1 MKICLI
7 SFDFWN
13 YDYHIVKKLLQKGIE
28 AHHINVGAFSHRNL
42 KERLIN
48 TFSKVVLQKNLKHE
62 KRQEFIRKSLEKL
75 GHQDQILIL
84 NPDTLDKETI
94 AFARQYTD
102 RLITYLYDNIERCP
116 VDGKLDLFDKI
127 FSFDN
132 KDVAKFGFEKLT
144 NYNYLEY
151 LPQEKQNP
159 KLDLFYITSFDKNRN
174 IILLPLAKQ
183 LDTLSLK
190 FQIYVVGK
198 KTWKYK
204 IKYIFIP
211 NLQNISVKF
220 RRKVIPN
227 KIINNYYKNSK
238 AILDLM
244 RVGQI
249 GLSFRIFEA
258 MAMEKKIVTNNP
270 EIRNYNFYNPENI
283 LILEDDF
290 SNLNRHFFE
299 TPYKKLPKDIYD
311 YYTLESWI
319 DRVFNIAK

>member
-1 MKICLI
+1 M
-7 SFDFWN
+7 
-13 YDYHIVKKLLQKGIE
+13 
-28 AHHINVGAFSHRNL
+28 
-42 KERLIN
+42 
-48 TFSKVVLQKNLKHE
+48 
-62 KRQEFIRKSLEKL
+62 
-75 GHQDQILIL
+75 
-84 NPDTLDKETI
+84 
-94 AFARQYTD
+94 
-102 RLITYLYDNIERCP
+102 
-116 VDGKLDLFDKI
+116 
-127 FSFDN
+127 
-132 KDVAKFGFEKLT
+132 
-144 NYNYLEY
+144 
-151 LPQEKQNP
+151 
-159 KLDLFYITSFDKNRN
+159 
-174 IILLPLAKQ
+174 LPLAKQ

-270 EIRNYNFYNPENI
+270 EIRNYNFYNPNNI
-283 LILEDDF
+283 LVLEEDF
-290 SNLNRHFFE
+290 SNLNRDFFE
-299 TPYKKLPKDIYD
+299 TPYEKLSKEIYD